1 MNKQEAIEKYLGKE
15 VYVDLDYEKIKVRIV
30 GYDSDD
36 SNYLIALL
44 PRIYDTEGWRFDRG
58 NYEEFLL
65 EYADKERRY
74 YYCDPSNLSEIS
86 DLKESYVIMTTDNK
100 FVSKTLNG
108 AEKIENIFIKENFI
122 FDTFEEA
129 ETVQFNCEFQETRI
143 IRINLDNLEEYLNAR
158 DDCDVKLKIFFHN
171 TGEVV

>member
-1 MNKQEAIEKYLGKE
+1 MNKNEAIEKYLGKE
-15 VYVDLDYEKIKVRIV
+15 VYLDLNYENLKVRIV
-30 GYDSDD
+30 GYDNDD
-36 SNYLIALL
+36 SNYFIALL
-44 PRIYDTEGWRFDRG
+44 PMTHNIHGWRVDKV
-58 NYEEFLL
+58 NSEYFLL
-65 EYADKERRY
+65 EYADKRRYY
-74 YYCDPSNLSEIS
+74 YYCDPSDLSEIPDS
-86 DLKESYVIMTTDNK
+86 KELYMIMTTDNK

-158 DDCDVKLKIFFHN
+158 DDCNVKMKVFLHN
-171 TGEVV
+171 TGEVL